1 MREPRDPVEEAAD
14 DSIDLYDV
22 ATWEV
27 RSRVDR
33 LAEVVWWAA
42 AGSARLA
49 VIGIAFL
56 LLIGIGGF
64 AALTDPEIGLLTLL
78 SAVPAVGLAAY
89 VYSTDVTSSEPLS
102 LLVATFL
109 LGVLTANFAAV
120 LNSVFRPYFGVLGVV
135 GTVLFFFIVVGPV
148 EEGVKLLAVRLYAYT
163 DDRFDSVLDGA
174 VYGAMA
180 GLGFAVIENAL
191 YITRELP
198 ATELDIGLGLI
209 GAGGG
214 ITAVRALAGP
224 GHVIYSAIAGYY
236 LGLAKF
242 NPGRRGPIVVK
253 GILIAAFVHAAYN
266 ATVGI
271 GSGLIGLVTGLSGLA
286 PFLIYI
292 VIYDGFLGLFLLGK
306 IQRYR
311 DTYHEANA
319 PGATANDFDSE
330 LTEFEW

>member
-1 MREPRDPVEEAAD
+1 MREPQDPVEEAAD
-14 DSIDLYDV
+14 NSMDLYDV

-33 LAEVVWWAA
+33 VAEVVWWAA

-49 VIGIAFL
+49 VIGVAFL
-56 LLIGIGGF
+56 LLIGIGGL

-120 LNSVFRPYFGVLGVV
+120 LNGVLRPYFGVLGVV

-163 DDRFDSVLDGA
+163 DDRFDAVLDGT

-198 ATELDIGLGLI
+198 ATELDVGLGLI

-253 GILIAAFVHAAYN
+253 GILIAAFVHATYN

-292 VIYDGFLGLFLLGK
+292 VIYDGFLGLFLLRK
-306 IQRYR
+306 IQHYR
-311 DTYHEANA
+311 DSYHEANA
-319 PGATANDFDSE
+319 PSATASDFDSE
-330 LTEFEW
+330 LTEFES

>member
-1 MREPRDPVEEAAD
+1 MREPQDPVEEAAD
-14 DSIDLYDV
+14 DSMDLYDV

-49 VIGIAFL
+49 VIGVAFL
-56 LLIGIGGF
+56 LLIGIGGL

-120 LNSVFRPYFGVLGVV
+120 LNGVLRPYFGVLGVV
-135 GTVLFFFIVVGPV
+135 GTVLFFFIVVGPI

-163 DDRFDSVLDGA
+163 DERFDSVLDGA

-198 ATELDIGLGLI
+198 ATELEVGLGLI

-253 GILIAAFVHAAYN
+253 GILIAAFVHATYN

-271 GSGLIGLVTGLSGLA
+271 GSGLIGAVTGVSGLA

-292 VIYDGFLGLFLLGK
+292 VIYDGFLGLFLLRK
-306 IQRYR
+306 IQHYR
-311 DTYHEANA
+311 ESYHEANA
-319 PGATANDFDSE
+319 PSATASDFDSE
-330 LTEFEW
+330 LTEFES

>member
-1 MREPRDPVEEAAD
+1 M
-14 DSIDLYDV
+14 DLYDV

-27 RSRVDR
+27 RSRLDR
-33 LAEVVWWAA
+33 LAAVVWWAA

-49 VIGIAFL
+49 VIGVAFL
-56 LLIGIGGF
+56 LLVGIGGF
-64 AALTDPEIGLLTLL
+64 AAITDPEIGVLTVL

-109 LGVLTANFAAV
+109 LGVLTANFAAI
-120 LNSVFRPYFGVLGVV
+120 LNTRLQPLFGGLGAI
-135 GTVLFFFIVVGPV
+135 GMVLFFFLVVGPV
-148 EEGVKLLAVRLYAYT
+148 EEVVKLLAVRLYAYN
-163 DDRFDSVLDGA
+163 DGRFDAVLDGA

-191 YITRELP
+191 YITRQLP
-198 ATELDIGLGLI
+198 TAELDLGVALI

-253 GILIAAFVHAAYN
+253 GILIAAFVHATYN

-271 GSGLIGLVTGLSGLA
+271 GSAVIGAITGLSGLA
-286 PFLIYI
+286 PFIIYV

-306 IQRYR
+306 IQQYR
-311 DTYHEANA
+311 TSYWQ
-319 PGATANDFDSE
+319 ATASARSEPDLEAE
-330 LTEFEW
+330 LTEFE

>member
-1 MREPRDPVEEAAD
+1 MREPQDPVEEAAD
-14 DSIDLYDV
+14 DSMDLYDV

-49 VIGIAFL
+49 VIGVAFL
-56 LLIGIGGF
+56 LLIGIGGL

-78 SAVPAVGLAAY
+78 SAAPAVGLAAY

-120 LNSVFRPYFGVLGVV
+120 LNGVLRPYFGVLGVV
-135 GTVLFFFIVVGPV
+135 GTVLFFFIVVGPI

-163 DDRFDSVLDGA
+163 DERFDSVLDGA

-198 ATELDIGLGLI
+198 ATELEVGLGLI

-253 GILIAAFVHAAYN
+253 GILIAAFVHATYN

-271 GSGLIGLVTGLSGLA
+271 GSGLIGAVTGVSGLA
-286 PFLIYI
+286 PFLVYI
-292 VIYDGFLGLFLLGK
+292 VIYDGFLGLFLLRK
-306 IQRYR
+306 IQHYR
-311 DTYHEANA
+311 ESYHEANA
-319 PGATANDFDSE
+319 PSATASDFDSE
-330 LTEFEW
+330 LTEFES

>member
-14 DSIDLYDV
+14 DAMDLYDV

-49 VIGIAFL
+49 VIGVAFL

-64 AALTDPEIGLLTLL
+64 AALTDPEIGALTLL

-89 VYSTDVTSSEPLS
+89 VYSTDITSREPLS

-120 LNSVFRPYFGVLGVV
+120 LNSVLRPYFGVLGVV
-135 GTVLFFFIVVGPV
+135 GTVVFFFVVVGPV
-148 EEGVKLLAVRLYAYT
+148 EESVKLLAVRLYAYT
-163 DDRFDSVLDGA
+163 DDRFDAVLDGT

-198 ATELDIGLGLI
+198 ATELDVGLGLI

-214 ITAVRALAGP
+214 ITAVRALVGP

-253 GILIAAFVHAAYN
+253 GILIAAFVHATYN

-271 GSGLIGLVTGLSGLA
+271 GSGVIGLVTGLSGLA

-306 IQRYR
+306 IQHYR
-311 DTYHEANA
+311 NSYHRANA
-319 PGATANDFDSE
+319 PGATAGDFDSE
-330 LTEFEW
+330 LTEFE

>member
-1 MREPRDPVEEAAD
+1 MSDLRDPIEEAAD
-14 DSIDLYDV
+14 DSMDLYDV
-22 ATWEV
+22 TTWEV

-33 LAEVVWWAA
+33 LAEVLWWAA
-42 AGSARLA
+42 AGSARIA
-49 VIGIAFL
+49 VIGVAFL
-56 LLIGIGGF
+56 LLLAIGGF

-102 LLVATFL
+102 LLIGTFL

-120 LNSVFRPYFGVLGVV
+120 LNGVLRPYFGVLGFV
-135 GTVLFFFIVVGPV
+135 GMVLFFFVVVGPV

-163 DDRFDSVLDGA
+163 DNRFDAVLDGA
-174 VYGAMA
+174 VYGAMV
-180 GLGFAVIENAL
+180 GLGFAVVENAL
-191 YITRELP
+191 YITRQLP
-198 ATELDIGLGLI
+198 ATDLEVGLGLI

-253 GILIAAFVHAAYN
+253 GILIAAFVHATYN

-271 GSGLIGLVTGLSGLA
+271 GSGLIGLITGLSGLA
-286 PFLIYI
+286 PFLIYV
-292 VIYDGFLGLFLLGK
+292 VIYDGILGLFLFRK
-306 IQRYR
+306 IRRYCDSYR
-311 DTYHEANA
+311 EANA
-319 PGATANDFDSE
+319 PGATAGDFDSE
-330 LTEFEW
+330 LTEFE